1 MTLGRTFS
9 VHGCPGPG
17 RLEVCAEML
26 DPPVLRRCSDTEG
39 AVTILW
45 ARALVSFIAGTALVA
60 LLTGIPTDVV
70 PNDWYTRM
78 TPVEGYAVPV
88 WASVSVLSG
97 ILVAS
102 FWGVRTAVCP
112 TRGSGAFGSVGA
124 AFSWLAIGCPLCNK
138 LVILAIGASG
148 ALTFF
153 APLQPW
159 LAALSVGLLLASIAW
174 RWRVLLAVWSVHPDS
189 AALARR
195 S

>member
-1 MTLGRTFS
+1 M
-9 VHGCPGPG
+9 V
-17 RLEVCAEML
+17 
-26 DPPVLRRCSDTEG
+26 DPTALRRFCDTDG

-45 ARALVSFIAGTALVA
+45 TRALVSFNAGAVFVA

-70 PNDWYTRM
+70 PNEWYTRM

-88 WASVSVLSG
+88 WATASILSG
-97 ILVAS
+97 ILAAS
-102 FWGVRTAVCP
+102 FWGVRSAVCP

-159 LAALSVGLLLASIAW
+159 LAALSVGVLLASIAW
-174 RWRVLLAVWSVHPDS
+174 RWRALLAVLPTDVVNAADGRPATERAVEPVPIVGAHP
-189 AALARR
+189 
-195 S
+195 

>member
-1 MTLGRTFS
+1 M
-9 VHGCPGPG
+9 V
-17 RLEVCAEML
+17 
-26 DPPVLRRCSDTEG
+26 DPPALRRFSDTDG

-45 ARALVSFIAGTALVA
+45 ARALVSFVAGTVFVA

-88 WASVSVLSG
+88 WATVSVLSG
-97 ILVAS
+97 ILAAS
-102 FWGVRTAVCP
+102 LWGVRTAVCP
-112 TRGSGAFGSVGA
+112 TRGSGAFGSLGA

-174 RWRVLLAVWSVHPDS
+174 RWRALLAVSSPHLDS
-189 AALARR
+189 AAPALR

>member
-1 MTLGRTFS
+1 M
-9 VHGCPGPG
+9 V
-17 RLEVCAEML
+17 
-26 DPPVLRRCSDTEG
+26 DPTALRRFSDTDG

-45 ARALVSFIAGTALVA
+45 ARALVSFIASTVFVA

-78 TPVEGYAVPV
+78 TPVEDYAVPV

-97 ILVAS
+97 ILAAS

-112 TRGSGAFGSVGA
+112 TRASGTFGSVGA
-124 AFSWLAIGCPLCNK
+124 ALSWLAIGCPLCNK

-174 RWRVLLAVWSVHPDS
+174 RWRVLLAVWSVHPDR
-189 AALARR
+189 AAPARR

>member
-1 MTLGRTFS
+1 M
-9 VHGCPGPG
+9 V
-17 RLEVCAEML
+17 
-26 DPPVLRRCSDTEG
+26 VLRAQRRFLDTDG
-39 AVTILW
+39 AVTISW
-45 ARALVSFIAGTALVA
+45 ARALVSFIAGTVFVA

-78 TPVEGYAVPV
+78 TPVESYGVPV
-88 WASVSVLSG
+88 WATVSILSG
-97 ILVAS
+97 ILAAS
-102 FWGVRTAVCP
+102 LWGVRTAVCP
-112 TRGSGAFGSVGA
+112 ARGSGTLGSVGA
-124 AFSWLAIGCPLCNK
+124 AFSWLAIGCSLCNK

-174 RWRVLLAVWSVHPDS
+174 RWRALLAVRSVHPDS
-189 AALARR
+189 AAPTFR